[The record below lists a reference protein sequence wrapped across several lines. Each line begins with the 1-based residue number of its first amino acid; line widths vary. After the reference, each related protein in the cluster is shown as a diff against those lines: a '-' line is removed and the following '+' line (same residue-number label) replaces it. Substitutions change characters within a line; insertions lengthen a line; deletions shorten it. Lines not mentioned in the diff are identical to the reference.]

1 MSDLLDASV
10 EAVKVAGSPDGPVPV
25 LVLGVEDRRD
35 VLPVFIA
42 FEEAESIARGLD
54 AEDFGR
60 PLTHDLTLDLVEELG
75 GRVDHAVIRGVEEGT
90 FVADLHVD
98 TPRSSAVVD
107 CRPSDAVALVSRTN
121 APIKVAREVFEDAR
135 EPLAN
140 YADFEDIRE
149 VAR

>member
-1 MSDLLDASV
+1 MSDLLDGSV

-25 LVLGVEDRRD
+25 LVLGVEGRED

-75 GRVDHAVIRGVEEGT
+75 GRVTKAVIRGVEQGT

-98 TPRSSAVVD
+98 TPRANTVVD
-107 CRPSDAVALVSRTN
+107 CRPSDAVALVARTD